1 MHVTHGWPGARLHP
15 PQLPPM
21 HPSVPIA
28 LDCGAEVVSP
38 AFAFLSND
46 GVRHADVRT
55 LIGPDLLSS
64 ATEERMLLELNKS
77 QFGAVTLPSGGQVLI
92 TPHGELP
99 DGFIDPTSK
108 PPQLLAV
115 NHSKLT
121 CTAKPL
127 SGPHLSELQAVAKY
141 RDPIDAAMRA
151 HASEWLPSA
160 VVTTYGSSSPGVKIT
175 CCVAALA
182 SDLANYSA
190 GRWWGEWTLTT
201 GGGGVGLLVGQIKC
215 NIHYFEDGNVQLED
229 TGKYQCELPMGVRPL
244 SPHTSAPS
252 ARGCARRTRERC
264 AVAWMWMGVCI
275 GAGGGL
281 AMGGGV
287 VWGGRSGC
295 DPAVVRLW

>member
-1 MHVTHGWPGARLHP
+1 MGDDELTPEQKKTIAGNFVKMSP
-15 PQLPPM
+15 PAQQLK
-21 HPSVPIA
+21 
-28 LDCGAEVVSP
+28 VVE
-38 AFAFLSND
+38 
-46 GVRHADVRT
+46 DVRT

-229 TGKYQCELPMGVRPL
+229 TGKYQCELPMGDNIGEAFAKKVMEYEQEWTTKMEDIYRTL
-244 SPHTSAPS
+244 SEEVLQSL
-252 ARGCARRTRERC
+252 RRRLPITRTKFDWEK
-264 AVAWMWMGVCI
+264 ATVAK
-275 GAGGGL
+275 L
-281 AMGGGV
+281 AMDLQ
-287 VWGGRSGC
+287 SQ
-295 DPAVVRLW
+295 AIKK